1 MPEDITLAAPVRVD
15 PGVTTFRVARL
26 VFDWESALVQIT
38 LRPWSGSAFVGAHR
52 IEATYEGAIATTLM
66 IGLNKVNLGTP
77 NRFVNTSQF
86 GTITESSTPG
96 RVLQINARLTL

>member
-66 IGLNKVNLGTP
+66 IGLNKVNLTT
-77 NRFVNTSQF
+77 RSLHQ
-86 GTITESSTPG
+86 
-96 RVLQINARLTL
+96 RVLDRLLADGKIPTGTVAGTVD